1 MKKIIHIDMDAFYAS
16 IEQRDDISL
25 KGKPVVVGGSPD
37 KRSVVAAAS
46 YEARKYGIHSAM
58 PVKRALTLCSS
69 LKIVKPDFKKYTE
82 ASGIL
87 NLIFKDYTDLIE
99 PVSLDESYLDVTSN
113 KKNIEYATEIAVEI
127 KNRIKHE
134 LNLTASAGVAP
145 NKFLAKIASEINKPD
160 GLFVI
165 KPQMVDNF
173 VKTLEVKKIWGVG
186 KVTAEKLH
194 RMNVRT
200 CGDLQR
206 FTENELTEHFGKF
219 GIMLYNFARGIDDRP
234 IISDRETKSIAAEIT
249 FDEDYSDIN
258 ILNKSFKEHSSRIA
272 YRLKKENLKCRTISI
287 KLKFEDFSQITRSIT
302 NGQYTDD
309 EDVIYKTASDLLIK
323 NYTGEKKV
331 RLTGISASGFD
342 EKEDQ
347 PSLFDFY

>member
-25 KGKPVVVGGSPD
+25 KGKPVVVGGSPE

-58 PVKRALTLCSS
+58 PVKKALALCSS

-82 ASGIL
+82 ASRKL

-99 PVSLDESYLDVTSN
+99 PLSLDESYLDVTEN
-113 KKNIEYATEIAVEI
+113 KKNIEYATDIAVEI
-127 KNRIKHE
+127 KNRIKLE

-145 NKFLAKIASEINKPD
+145 NKYLAKIASEINKPD
-160 GLFVI
+160 GIFVI
-165 KPQMVDNF
+165 KPHMVDNF
-173 VKTLEVKKIWGVG
+173 VKKLGVKKICGVG
-186 KVTAEKLH
+186 KVTTEKLL
-194 RMNVRT
+194 RMNVAT
-200 CGDLQR
+200 CGDLQK
-206 FTENELTEHFGKF
+206 FTADELTEHFGKF

-234 IISDRETKSIAAEIT
+234 VISNRETKSIAAETT

-258 ILNKSFKEHSSRIA
+258 FLKNSLKEHSSRISF
-272 YRLKKENLKCRTISI
+272 RLKKENLKCRTISI

-302 NGQYTDD
+302 NGKSTDD
-309 EDVIYKTASDLLIK
+309 EDEIYKTASELLIK
-323 NYTGEKKV
+323 NYTGEKKI
-331 RLTGISASGFD
+331 RLTGVSASGFH

-347 PSLFDFY
+347 PLLFDLK